1 MKKYYNVEIAYNTR
15 EMINRVNNF
24 RMWLYDN
31 NIKHEISSA
40 GDFVHFVHFE
50 ILLSSDEVA
59 KVNNALDN
67 IVWFDGIVNEQGVKQ
82 VAGSIALLV
91 SISIIYFTLQN

>member
-31 NIKHEISSA
+31 NIKHEISAA

-50 ILLSSDEVA
+50 ILLSEDEVE
-59 KVNNALDN
+59 KVNNALDD
-67 IVWFDGIVNEQGVKQ
+67 IVWFDGIVNE
-82 VAGSIALLV
+82 
-91 SISIIYFTLQN
+91 